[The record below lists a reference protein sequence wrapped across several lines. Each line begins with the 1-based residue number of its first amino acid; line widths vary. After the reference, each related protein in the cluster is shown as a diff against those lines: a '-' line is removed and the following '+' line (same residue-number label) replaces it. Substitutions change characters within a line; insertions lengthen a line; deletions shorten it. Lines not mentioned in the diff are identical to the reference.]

1 MMQRD
6 TLILIPGLLC
16 DATVWTAQC
25 EALAPLADCVVAD
38 LGDCGSIH
46 EMATRVLADVDGDAL
61 SVAGHSMGGR
71 VALEMM
77 RLASHRIARLA
88 LLDTGYQPLAAGEA
102 GERERAGR
110 MALVASAREQGMR
123 AMGRAWAPGM
133 VREERVGTP
142 LFERIL
148 DMIERS
154 TPARFAAQIGALLGR
169 PDAEP
174 LLARIACPTTLIC
187 GRDDHWSP
195 LARHEAMQAA
205 IPGATLSVIERSGH
219 MSTMEQPEAVSA
231 ALAEWLARPVDR
243 RHEAMV
249 NR

>member
-1 MMQRD
+1 MKRE
-6 TLILIPGLLC
+6 TLVLIPGLLC

-25 EALAPLADCVVAD
+25 DALAPLADCVVAD
-38 LGDCGSIH
+38 LGDCGSIR
-46 EMATRVLADVDGDAL
+46 EMATRVLASVDGTVA
-61 SVAGHSMGGR
+61 VAGHSMGGR

-77 RLASHRIARLA
+77 RLAPERIARLA

-110 MALVASAREQGMR
+110 RALVALAREQGMR

-133 VREERVGTP
+133 VLDENVGTP
-142 LFERIL
+142 VFERIL

-154 TPARFAAQIGALLGR
+154 TPARFEAQIGALLAR

-174 LLARIACPTTLIC
+174 LLARIACPTVLIC
-187 GRDDHWSP
+187 GREDRWSP

-205 IPGATLSVIERSGH
+205 VPGATLSVIERSGH

-231 ALAEWLARPVDR
+231 ALAEWLARPAV
-243 RHEAMV
+243 EV
-249 NR
+249 NA